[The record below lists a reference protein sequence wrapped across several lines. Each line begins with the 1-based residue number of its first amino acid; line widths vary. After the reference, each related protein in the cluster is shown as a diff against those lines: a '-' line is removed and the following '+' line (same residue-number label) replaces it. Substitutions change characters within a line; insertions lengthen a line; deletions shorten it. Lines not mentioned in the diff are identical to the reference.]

1 MENFLKLLAHNK
13 YVHKEEPLAVKDVIL
28 AQKDLVKR
36 GYPFLPTAFLEFLQ
50 CYNGLSAN
58 DSAILGIPPLIDS
71 RLDIIKYNRE
81 FNRDAALVILGY
93 DDFGFLVYNQLLNC
107 YQLVDKDGNMVLE
120 EFADDELEYA
130 LISVLHVDAE

>member
-1 MENFLKLLAHNK
+1 MGKFLKLLERNK

-58 DSAILGIPPLIDS
+58 DSAILGIPPLVES
-71 RLDIIKYNRE
+71 KLDIVKYNRE
-81 FNRDAALVILGY
+81 FNHSASLVILGY
-93 DDFGFLVYNQLLNC
+93 DDFGFLVYNHPLNC
-107 YQLVDKDGNMVLE
+107 YQLVDKGGNMVLE